1 MTLDF
6 WVNALSAFKDL
17 GPVPPILLALVESL
31 IPALPLVAIVT
42 INVTA
47 HGAIL
52 GFLYS
57 WVGTT
62 LGSVLVFLF
71 FRRVVKK
78 RLMHWFQKRV
88 LIQRALNWVAGRNA
102 AVLFILVSMPFTPS
116 AFINIAFGL
125 SDFDEKKF
133 IRTLCMAK
141 LVMITSLS
149 LLGKT
154 VSISFDRPVFLILAG
169 VILVI
174 LFLLS
179 AYFKKRHGL

>member
-1 MTLDF
+1 MTLEF

-17 GPVPPILLALVESL
+17 GPAPPILLALVESL

-42 INVTA
+42 INVGA
-47 HGAIL
+47 HGALL

-62 LGSVLVFLF
+62 LGSVIVFLF

-78 RLMHWFQKRV
+78 RLMNWFNKRV
-88 LIQRALNWVAGRNA
+88 MIQKALNWVAGRNT
-102 AVLFILVSMPFTPS
+102 AVLFILVCMPFTPS

-125 SDFDEKKF
+125 SDFDEVKF
-133 IRTLCMAK
+133 IRTLALAK

-149 LLGKT
+149 LFGKT
-154 VSISFDRPVFLILAG
+154 VSVSFDRPVFLILA
-169 VILVI
+169 VALLVALI
-174 LFLLS
+174 LLS
-179 AYFKKRHGL
+179 AYFKKKHGL